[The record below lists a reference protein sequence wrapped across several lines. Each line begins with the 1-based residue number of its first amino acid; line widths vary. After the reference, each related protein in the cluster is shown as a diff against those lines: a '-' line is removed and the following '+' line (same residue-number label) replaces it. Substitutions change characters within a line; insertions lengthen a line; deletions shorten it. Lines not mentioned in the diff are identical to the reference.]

1 MKSLEDLIINS
12 NESEINDKVDPSQK
26 KNQESLQE
34 KFNKLQENTHEKT
47 TDNDNNKIKPDQQ
60 FDFNSI
66 KLSNLV
72 CMTQSLSAF
81 LITKNSKKGSEKL
94 RNITIK
100 IYDAVN
106 LWLSRLFRFND
117 SSVLFHDQEPEGF
130 IRMCQI
136 MLNCK
141 YNEYRVNGYQVVNRQ
156 PAIYIS
162 AASKYSQIEYR
173 ELISVQVIIDSFFS
187 NNIVYSILFQ

>member
-1 MKSLEDLIINS
+1 MKNLEDLIINS
-12 NESEINDKVDPSQK
+12 NESDINDKVDPSQK

-34 KFNKLQENTHEKT
+34 KFNKLSENTNEKI
-47 TDNDNNKIKPDQQ
+47 TDNDKIKTEHQ

-141 YNEYRVNGYQVVNRQ
+141 YNEYRVNGYQVINRQ

-173 ELISVQVIIDSFFS
+173 ELISVQVIIDSFF
-187 NNIVYSILFQ
+187 F